1 MVFMAHRLQ
10 LGLTSEYERF
20 NGSTAYVE
28 GSTAEN
34 PQAVMMFFNLPNHWS
49 VERIESSMGDKTQL
63 AEAKRIIHAAN
74 NYDALRAQNAQ
85 LLAALRPF
93 AEYFDGDLATIGGGT
108 MVSLQFK
115 LQLFKDAKAAIAAA
129 ESEGE

>member
-1 MVFMAHRLQ
+1 MTDAIIFTDEHRPYVQ
-10 LGLTSEYERF
+10 TF
-20 NGSTAYVE
+20 TATRD
-28 GSTAEN
+28 GKI
-34 PQAVMMFFNLPNHWS
+34 L
-49 VERIESSMGDKTQL
+49 
-63 AEAKRIIHAAN
+63 AAN
-74 NYDALRAQNAQ
+74 VRPAFKDEIERLRAQNAQ

-108 MVSLQFK
+108 LVSLQFN

>member
-1 MVFMAHRLQ
+1 MAHRLQ

-20 NGSTAYVE
+20 NGGTAYIE

-34 PQAVMMFFNLPNHWS
+34 PQAVMMFLNLPNHRS
-49 VERIESSMGDKTQL
+49 VERIESSMSDKAQL

-85 LLAALRPF
+85 LLAALKS
-93 AEYFDGDLATIGGGT
+93 AKT
-108 MVSLQFK
+108 
-115 LQLFKDAKAAIAAA
+115 QLEKYELEISGEMYNDPELNALIAAA
-129 ESEGE
+129 ESEKQ